1 MGLAYIPLG
10 VGDAFSA
17 LRYSS
22 CVAVEADGA
31 WLLVD
36 CPHPIRKILR
46 EGSAGSGAGLDVGS
60 FAAVVVT
67 HVHADHASGL
77 EGLGFYAHFVL
88 RSRVKLLA
96 HPKVAEGLWTGRLAG
111 GMSEVADPATWASR
125 RKVFS
130 DYFDLEPLDDEHAV
144 RVGPFEIECR
154 RTRHVVPTT
163 ALRIRAGG
171 RSLALSAD
179 TAFDPRLVAWLAEA
193 DVFLHETGPTIH
205 TPYDALAALPPEILR
220 KARLIH
226 YPDDLDLAASAIEP
240 LVQGRRYEIP

>member
-1 MGLAYIPLG
+1 MGLGFIPLG

-22 CVAVEADGA
+22 CLAVEADGR

-46 EGSAGSGAGLDVGS
+46 EGSAPSGARLDVGS
-60 FAAVVVT
+60 FDAVVVT
-67 HVHADHASGL
+67 HVHADHCSGL

-88 RSRVKLLA
+88 RRRVKLLA
-96 HPKVAEGLWTGRLAG
+96 HPRVADGLWPGRLAG
-111 GMSEVADPATWASR
+111 GMAEVADPATWASR

-130 DYFDLEPLDDEHAV
+130 DYFDLEPLDEERAV

-171 RSLALSAD
+171 RTLGLSAD
-179 TAFDPRLVAWLAEA
+179 TAFDPRLVSWLAEA
-193 DVFLHETGPTIH
+193 DLFLHETGPSIH
-205 TPYDALAALPPEILR
+205 TPHEALAALPPEVR
-220 KARLIH
+220 AKARLIH

-240 LVQGRRYEIP
+240 LEQGRRYQVP